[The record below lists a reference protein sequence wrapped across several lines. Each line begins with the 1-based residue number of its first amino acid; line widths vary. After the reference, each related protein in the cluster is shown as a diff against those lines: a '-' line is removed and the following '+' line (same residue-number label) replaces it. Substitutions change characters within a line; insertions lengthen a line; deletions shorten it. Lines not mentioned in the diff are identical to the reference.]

1 MTTALRVVKVGGRAQ
16 QDPSLPDL
24 LAAAAQGAPGALC
37 IVHGGAVEIDRLQR
51 ALGGTPRFVGG
62 RRVTSAE
69 DVDVV
74 RMALAL
80 ANRRLVAA
88 LVQRGVPAVGV
99 SGEDA
104 RLIEAEILQPD
115 LGRVG
120 VPRRV
125 NAELLR
131 ALLASGY
138 LPVVAPL
145 ASAPGDAGGLNVNGD
160 DAAAAVAGALGAAEL
175 LYVSDVDGVR
185 RDGLTLD
192 SLDADEAAAMIAD
205 GSAAGGM
212 AVKLETALVALGA
225 GTQRVR
231 IGGVA
236 AIADPSVGTTL
247 TSHGGIAV

>member
-1 MTTALRVVKVGGRAQ
+1 MNALHVVKVGGRAQ
-16 QDPSLPDL
+16 LDAALPDL
-24 LAAAAQGAPGALC
+24 LAAAWNAAPGALC
-37 IVHGGAVEIDRLQR
+37 VVHGGAVEIDRLQR

-69 DVDVV
+69 DVDTV

-88 LVQRGVPAVGV
+88 LASRGVPAVGV

-104 RLIEAEILQPD
+104 RILEADVLDPA

-125 NAELLR
+125 DAGLLHV
-131 ALLASGY
+131 LLASGY

-145 ASAPGDAGGLNVNGD
+145 ACAPEGAVGLNVNGD
-160 DAAAAVAGALGAAEL
+160 DAAAAIAAALGAAEL

-185 RDGLTLD
+185 RDGLTLE
-192 SLDADEAAAMIAD
+192 SLGAEEAAAMIAD

-236 AIADPSVGTTL
+236 AIADRTVGTTL
-247 TSHGGIAV
+247 TMHGGIAV